1 MADPQVTLDVAA
13 FLDSPR
19 ASALDGPKPE
29 EVRKIVGAFLS
40 VCYEELGKKPRL
52 LDGQDL
58 HVALGHLLPGR
69 LKRKDPLAEHVPA
82 VLEAWLE
89 HLIET
94 EVVNQA
100 FELRN
105 SLANTLQEFLETVRT
120 GHNPHHGHHHEK
132 QEPFVHRADKLGR
145 NDPCFCGSGKKFKKC
160 HGKGA

>member
-1 MADPQVTLDVAA
+1 MLGSGADVVTFSGDKLLGGPQC
-13 FLDSPR
+13 
-19 ASALDGPKPE
+19 GI
-29 EVRKIVGAFLS
+29 IVGRADLIARI
-40 VCYEELGKKPRL
+40 KKNPLKR
-52 LDGQDL
+52 
-58 HVALGHLLPGR
+58 ALRVDKVTIAALAALLP
-69 LKRKDPLAEHVPA
+69 LHAQPEKLAEHVPA